1 MPFDTDQQTLLD
13 LSLTGINGHPAIYQ
27 IFKPVTLGGL
37 ALLKDLFDRPLN
49 DIVAIQQRLDA
60 IRYIDQKKTAIDLN
74 KEEADFIE
82 YYLKTYQRPETTSK
96 IRAVR
101 AAIKNRFRPGN
112 AYYITTRGVR
122 LLTAQIIN
130 LAEVLEP
137 LTDGLPVILK
147 EYREQISALSGYIR
161 SYLIQKSKAGKP
173 FTAVELEELD
183 FIYRYKQAEA
193 IKHFMAG
200 LYQLD
205 VFMAAAQT
213 VQHLNFSYPELIPAD
228 KPELTLQGF
237 FHPFITDPV
246 ANDIVFG
253 EEQNLCFVT
262 GANMA
267 GKSTVLK
274 SIGICVYLA
283 HIGFPV
289 PASAMRSTVFNG
301 MFTTINL
308 ADNIMA
314 GHSHFYREVL
324 RIKEVANKTSS
335 VKNILVIF
343 DELFRGTNVKDA
355 HDASLAIIK
364 AFAGVR
370 NSVFIVSTHIVEV
383 ADELQG
389 ADNIFFRCLI
399 TVIKDQKAV
408 CNYKLQPGISHEKLG
423 MRIIEDEGLV
433 AMIQAQTISH

>member
-1 MPFDTDQQTLLD
+1 MPFDTDQQTLAD
-13 LSLTGINGHPAIYQ
+13 LSLTGINGQPAIYQ

-49 DIVAIQQRLDA
+49 DIETIQQRIDA
-60 IRYIDQKKTAIDLN
+60 IRFLDANQSGISFD

-82 YYLKTYQRPETTSK
+82 YYLKTYQRPGTTSK
-96 IRAVR
+96 IM
-101 AAIKNRFRPGN
+101 AIKNGIKNRLRPHN
-112 AYYITTRGVR
+112 PYYITTRGVR
-122 LLTAQIIN
+122 LLTAQIIGITE
-130 LAEVLEP
+130 AFEP
-137 LTDGLPVILK
+137 YDDDLPVLLRG
-147 EYREQISALSGYIR
+147 YREQANVLAGHIR
-161 SYLIQKSKAGKP
+161 KHLIQKLKIGKS
-173 FTAVELEELD
+173 FSATEQEELD

-193 IKHFMAG
+193 VKHFMAG

-213 VQHLNFSYPELIPAD
+213 TRNLNFTYPELTAGD
-228 KPELTLQGF
+228 KPELNLQGF
-237 FHPFITDPV
+237 FHPFIAKPV
-246 ANDIVFG
+246 TNNIEFNG
-253 EEQNLCFVT
+253 QQNLCFVT

-289 PASAMRSTVFNG
+289 PAMGMRTTVFNG
-301 MFTTINL
+301 LLTTINL
-308 ADNIMA
+308 ADNLMA

-324 RIKEVANKTSS
+324 RIKEVARKTGS

-364 AFAGVR
+364 AFAGVKD
-370 NSVFIVSTHIVEV
+370 SVFVVSTHIVEV
-383 ADELQG
+383 ANELQG
-389 ADNIFFRCLI
+389 ADNIFFRCL
-399 TVIKDQKAV
+399 TTGIKDQKAV
-408 CNYKLQPGISHEKLG
+408 YNYKLQPGISHERLG

-433 AMIQAQTISH
+433 AMIQAQQ